1 MYLKRNF
8 YQRKKESLTK
18 TANKKLSAEKLRR
31 ESFAFFQ
38 EKSLRNKIWRDICN
52 WIRAEKSL
60 PKNVWEEILTKSLQE
75 ISPAKNL
82 RREISSKESQEQI
95 HEISEKK
102 SLQKQPSRDISKIS
116 LKRNFYRTSIWQFF
130 FPEYYTKRISE
141 DFLPSY
147 IPFKQ
152 NPPKSSSE
160 IVTAKFLKM
169 DLYSKNPARKNVSTT
184 KPWIQTSTHKF
195 LKKRLYQKNM
205 TRNLYKQ
212 KSSGRKFSTQK
223 TWRQISTQKKSEET
237 FLPEK
242 LEKESLLKIIWRENF
257 SQKTMK
263 TNLYTKMLWRETSTK
278 ESPKKDFIPTLSQ
291 KLWKMCHLNSEEKLS
306 TKKNQESKFHPSF
319 DKTSIDTIKVWSKF
333 RRNFWLIQS
342 KFDQSCDKTLIGSV
356 KVSSKLWFH

>member
-1 MYLKRNF
+1 MFCQK
-8 YQRKKESLTK
+8 SC
-18 TANKKLSAEKLRR
+18 AEKPLQFFSR
-31 ESFAFFQ
+31 EISTKQNWRGICTSKSVHSVSTKKMF
-38 EKSLRNKIWRDICN
+38 EKTF
-52 WIRAEKSL
+52 
-60 PKNVWEEILTKSLQE
+60 LTKSLKRHLQQRIWE
-75 ISPAKNL
+75 EKSLVKKSRKNPL
-82 RREISSKESQEQI
+82 NLWREIST
-95 HEISEKK
+95 KK
-102 SLQKQPSRDISKIS
+102 PSRDISKIS